1 MQNQIKILQQNAER
15 LTRINLGLTAVFA
28 VFIIASDAWNL
39 VTRELTSQRWMM
51 CGALLAIA
59 AAVWYLSRYNSK
71 NPAYYK
77 VLIVGTILAQ
87 VALASFVV
95 FSERGMASRGVALY
109 ALPIVSSLALLS
121 RSAVFATATVC
132 TAAYVVT
139 ATQYFYIHFNEGYKA
154 ELYGTL
160 FLYSAMFYIIAFI
173 LSVVMRPKKSL

>member
-1 MQNQIKILQQNAER
+1 MQNQIKNLQQNAER
-15 LTRINLGLTAVFA
+15 LTRVNLGLAAVLA

-51 CGALLAIA
+51 CGALLLVTA
-59 AAVWYLSRYNSK
+59 ATWYLSRYNSK

-77 VLIVGTILAQ
+77 VLIVGIILAQ
-87 VALASFVV
+87 VVLASFVV
-95 FSERGMASRGVALY
+95 FTERGMASRGVALY

-121 RSAVFATATVC
+121 RSAVFAAATLC
-132 TAAYVVT
+132 TAAYAVT

-154 ELYGTL
+154 ELYATL
-160 FLYSAMFYIIAFI
+160 FLYSAVFYALAFV